1 MSLQSPALPLIS
13 HPAAPR
19 LKWRAALAL
28 VFCLALAVAPS
39 LAEARAGRSFS
50 FGGHPSFSGM
60 GSRGSRTFERNGAG
74 SITRSINPAAGYGY
88 RPGYGSG
95 YAGSF
100 FSRHPFLTG
109 LFGGWLGS
117 MLFRGMGG
125 FGYAFGGVFHL
136 LIIGFLIWLVYRL
149 FSRRFASRGGAGWG
163 AMPRSAGAAAAPAVQ
178 YRGVDTTVNDS
189 DLNEFQAIHAAVQEA
204 WGRGDLARL
213 RPLMTPEMLSYFSEE
228 LTKNASQGVQ
238 NVVSNV
244 RLIKGDV
251 TEAWDEGDLEY
262 ATADL
267 RWSAN
272 DFTVR
277 LGAGGSVPD
286 TVVSGDPRTPVEAEE
301 IWTFVRQR
309 GGRWLLSAIQQV

>member
-1 MSLQSPALPLIS
+1 
-13 HPAAPR
+13 
-19 LKWRAALAL
+19 
-28 VFCLALAVAPS
+28 
-39 LAEARAGRSFS
+39 
-50 FGGHPSFSGM
+50 
-60 GSRGSRTFERNGAG
+60 
-74 SITRSINPAAGYGY
+74 
-88 RPGYGSG
+88 
-95 YAGSF
+95 
-100 FSRHPFLTG
+100 
-109 LFGGWLGS
+109 